1 MLRVVETFS
10 GIGSQA
16 KALRNIG
23 IEHRILAT
31 LDWDINAIIAYDII
45 HNGKPELSE
54 YKKMSK
60 KELVDTLWKFT
71 LSSDGKKPITY
82 RSLKALS
89 KQELEHLLA
98 AIKRSRNL
106 TSITKVNGVNLEK
119 EIDLLT
125 YSFPCQDL
133 SIARAWHG
141 ESGGID
147 RDADNRS
154 GMLWEVERILFERKE
169 GNLPLPKFLL
179 MENVINILS
188 KKHKGNFEEWQG
200 ILIKLG
206 YVNKTYVL
214 GASDFGIPQNRKRA
228 FMISVFCGDN
238 DKLKS
243 NVENYFSNNDLSD
256 ELYRSTLNIDFIPV
270 EELLRVNY
278 TDERY
283 RNEANTIQPNDT
295 ESRRKIYD
303 QNDLIYD
310 GKEVRRNLISTI
322 TTKQDRNPNAGVL
335 DYDSG
340 IIGKSKF
347 RYLTPRECFLFM
359 GFEEQDYQALVDNDF
374 YVPRTKSF
382 FTSTKLYKFAGNSIV
397 VNILEYIFRQ
407 IDDIDRNILSPNN
420 NN

>member
-60 KELVDTLWKFT
+60 KELVDTLCKFT
-71 LSSDGKKPITY
+71 LSSDGKNPITY
-82 RSLKALS
+82 KSLKALS

-169 GNLPLPKFLL
+169 GNMPLPKFLL

-200 ILIKLG
+200 VLRKLG

-243 NVENYFSNNDLSD
+243 NVEKYFSNNDLSD